1 MKRKRHNESE
11 QSSAR
16 PGPIRPEDVASKLA
30 AIRNYEHPEILEQI
44 TQRPRLVELMW
55 HLQYESFQPGG
66 LLKFTESFL
75 AEFPERLGSPTL
87 VKAAGRKLTAD
98 EKAAVFAE
106 IPERR
111 APHVNGSAWDEMMD
125 HCSDR
130 SREEV
135 DAAYKKAVRVALAPH
150 DAASFK
156 EICRTAAMEVLPN
169 YFARLCANA
178 STGFVGAEETITV
191 IDNPDSRYPRP
202 YERTL
207 ESVWFFHDVI
217 GALLEFIDRRAARV
231 RQRLAMTEVAS
242 VIFDALDY
250 ALDEK
255 IMVRIEGNS
264 RFGKTE
270 SFETWTA
277 MRPGLA
283 RLVRVPSTNSM
294 SDFLKRVAEPL
305 GMDCSYGSRT
315 DRVRERIEYVLK
327 HGGLFLV
334 FDEGA
339 WCIPQNYSAT
349 TPPSRLNW
357 MRDVIVDS
365 GLPMAIAVTP
375 QSFNPAVN
383 RYVKKTGYT
392 MEQFIGRNFLVK
404 RLPNSLSEQD
414 LIAVARIHFPEL
426 DEDSHG
432 FIASEAR
439 VANNYLQAVEAI
451 SRRARWLAKRHA
463 RPRVTFADVEAA
475 AAEVLPRADL
485 SAALPTCQADAPE
498 RSTVETGSNSGRFN
512 QPLTAPKKAVNRA
525 RKTAAATAPD
535 DDFDSC
541 SLRCA
546 GTDRSEVE
554 LISADA

>member
-1 MKRKRHNESE
+1 MKRKPHQTAQANNG
-11 QSSAR
+11 R
-16 PGPIRPEDVASKLA
+16 PGPIRPEAVAAKLA
-30 AIRNYEHPEILEQI
+30 AIRNYEHPESLEQI
-44 TQRPRLVELMW
+44 TQRPRLIELMW
-55 HLQYESFQPGG
+55 HLQYESCQPGG
-66 LLKFTESFL
+66 LWKFTEHFL
-75 AEFPERLGSPTL
+75 SEFPERLGTPSL
-87 VKAAGRKLTAD
+87 VKAGDRNLTVD
-98 EKAAVFAE
+98 QKAAVFAE

-111 APHVNGSAWDEMMD
+111 APHVNVSAWDEMMD

-135 DAAYKKAVRVALAPH
+135 DAAYKKAVRAALAPH

-156 EICRTAAMEVLPN
+156 EICRTAAMEVLPK
-169 YFARLCANA
+169 YLARLCANA

-191 IDNPDSRYPRP
+191 IDNPDSRYSRP

-255 IMVRIEGNS
+255 IMVRIEGSS

-294 SDFLKRVAEPL
+294 SDFLKRVAEAL

-315 DRVRERIEYVLK
+315 DRLRERIEYVLK

-404 RLPNSLSEQD
+404 RLPNALSEAD

-439 VANNYLQAVEAI
+439 LANNYLQAVEAI

-475 AAEVLPRADL
+475 AAEVLPRAEV
-485 SAALPTCQADAPE
+485 SAAVPTVQASDSE
-498 RSTVETGSNSGRFN
+498 RSAGETRSDSGRFN
-512 QPLTAPKKAVNRA
+512 RPLTAAETGVKRA
-525 RKTAAATAPD
+525 RKTSPVPAAAENL
-535 DDFDSC
+535 DSR
-541 SLRCA
+541 SLRGA
-546 GTDRSEVE
+546 GPERLEAE
-554 LISADA
+554 LISADD